1 MSKRLIRIPASQVAA
16 SSKKIINQ
24 LANIVLKT
32 GAVSIG
38 YVKQVDGNSVTLKTK
53 RSSTLQFELKEIN
66 EIIIDTPKDAAIASS

>member
-1 MSKRLIRIPASQVAA
+1 MSKRLIRIPASQVLA
-16 SSKKIINQ
+16 SSEKIINQ

-66 EIIIDTPKDAAIASS
+66 EIIIDLPKDAEVTSS